1 MNKEKN
7 LFEKMNDFKRFGFT
21 LLALTAFLYLGAVM
35 PIAGKTLVKTYSL
48 ISGTLVLIILSAL
61 CFLYSNKC
69 RNILLESE
77 EGQEYL
83 QKK

>member
-48 ISGTLVLIILSAL
+48 IGGTLVLIILSAL

>member
-35 PIAGKTLVKTYSL
+35 PIVGKTLVKTYSL
-48 ISGTLVLIILSAL
+48 IGGTLVLIILSAL

-83 QKK
+83 QK

>member
-1 MNKEKN
+1 
-7 LFEKMNDFKRFGFT
+7 MNDFKRFGFT

-48 ISGTLVLIILSAL
+48 IGGTLVLIILSAL

>member
-48 ISGTLVLIILSAL
+48 IGGTLVLIILSAI